1 MRFNLR
7 GRVIG
12 AASASALVLTGVGM
26 VASVGTA
33 SAAPA
38 CGDVITTPNTT
49 VTLTSDIGPCPGNG
63 ITVAADGVTLN
74 LAGHTITGSNTTNGT
89 ANEQVGVLLQGVRN
103 VLVENGT
110 IRNFDAGIAIQKGS
124 KNTVRNV
131 VVHDNINHSSLV
143 NTPQAATNKCNYGD
157 GVTMVGSNNNLVTQ
171 VEAFHNGPFSG
182 ISIVDNSDNNIV
194 NASHVYN
201 QTVFNELPPAGSGQN
216 GPCGPFSATPT
227 GAGRLNQD
235 VGIRV
240 EGPGA
245 DGNQVTGNTSNNNML
260 NGISIH
266 GYVCWAGNGGVAPP
280 GAPQVGLPNTGNLIQ
295 ANTVKRNGFPDG
307 LDGIG
312 ILRQGPFGN
321 IVCASHGNSIIGNTS
336 IGNAGS
342 GIFVPP
348 TGDPAFPSASNT
360 VNQNIVNNNGVDGIT
375 VQGPFTTTINGVPTA
390 RAGST
395 DNTLISNKGTG
406 NARDDGFDGNPNC
419 DHNFWQQN
427 IFGTVNQPC
436 VADHGGTGTVTG
448 PIPVAAP

>member
-266 GYVCWAGNGGVAPP
+266 GYVCWVGNGGTPPP
-280 GAPQVGLPNTGNLIQ
+280 GAPAVGVSNTGNLIQ
-295 ANTVKRNGFPDG
+295 GNNVRNNGFLGGG

-321 IVCASHGNSIIGNTS
+321 VVCASHGNSIIGNTS
-336 IGNAGS
+336 SNNAGS
-342 GIFVPP
+342 GVYVPP
-348 TGDPAFPSASNT
+348 TGDPAIDAGNT
-360 VNQNIVNNNGVDGIT
+360 VNQNIVNNNGRDGIH
-375 VQGPFTTTINGVPTA
+375 VDGPFTAGGNPPNA
-390 RAGST
+390 RPGST
-395 DNTLISNKGTG
+395 NNVLISNRGKG
-406 NARDDGFDGNPNC
+406 NAGVDGFDGNPRC
-419 DHNFWQQN
+419 DSNEWRQN
-427 IFGTVNQPC
+427 IFGTVNQAC
-436 VADHGGTGTVTG
+436 VKAHNGTGTIV
-448 PIPVAAP
+448 P